1 MGETSNMPERTSQT
15 ANRPGGNRQ
24 SGRNSPKLSLPVS
37 RLRHV
42 LKRIIMKNSKVFIN
56 VSSYNLFTTFVTM
69 ACVGACRRDRDVH
82 RDDAGDQCC
91 GSVDRHAA
99 DEALRH

>member
-1 MGETSNMPERTSQT
+1 
-15 ANRPGGNRQ
+15 
-24 SGRNSPKLSLPVS
+24 
-37 RLRHV
+37 
-42 LKRIIMKNSKVFIN
+42 
-56 VSSYNLFTTFVTM
+56 M

-99 DEALRH
+99 DEALRHWLAYCYHRCIGSRAHQRLQVLRSQLAHDVFL